1 MPHAQPLVIPKVLF
15 DEEPTT
21 DGALASVPDPKL
33 RRALADRTMLKS
45 YNLAQGE
52 GAAQVPALALL
63 VPLAGLKAARAGDAA
78 GLPAEQEA
86 EELEGDYMWDQEYA
100 WNQLRRPGEA
110 NQEEEAQD
118 SYLLRREDDKVTYSL
133 FATKLRCRKRKRK
146 AEDDPIPAKVAIMHR
161 ELTEAEEAE
170 NLERRH
176 PDVPDGDSD

>member
-63 VPLAGLKAARAGDAA
+63 VPLAGLKVRPGDWGTCFGVGYSAGALPQIPHAKTVTRRADATA
-78 GLPAEQEA
+78 THRRCGLPLRW
-86 EELEGDYMWDQEYA
+86 EE
-100 WNQLRRPGEA
+100 
-110 NQEEEAQD
+110 
-118 SYLLRREDDKVTYSL
+118 YS
-133 FATKLRCRKRKRK
+133 
-146 AEDDPIPAKVAIMHR
+146 
-161 ELTEAEEAE
+161 
-170 NLERRH
+170 
-176 PDVPDGDSD
+176 